1 MDDLF
6 QPISNLN
13 GVGGKRTAALERL
26 GIATPYDLL
35 YHIPR
40 SYLDFSDTVAIAAAQ
55 PGDECT
61 IRVQLI
67 QKLHPSTPAAARS
80 SFGRWSQ
87 TASRKCTSSSITTAT
102 GSMPSGREKSIC
114 STASSSVAAA
124 VRKCWHR
131 TFFRQTP
138 PTASALLSPHHRYH
152 LGVSLQAGTAGTENC
167 QAESV
172 R

>member
-67 QKLHPSTPAAARS
+67 QKLPRHGHLSGAGHRRHPEDA
-80 SFGRWSQ
+80 
-87 TASRKCTSSSITTAT
+87 
-102 GSMPSGREKSIC
+102 
-114 STASSSVAAA
+114 
-124 VRKCWHR
+124 
-131 TFFRQTP
+131 
-138 PTASALLSPHHRYH
+138 PHP
-152 LGVSLQAGTAGTENC
+152 L
-167 QAESV
+167 
-172 R
+172 

>member
-55 PGDECT
+55 PGEECT

-67 QKLHPSTPAAARS
+67 QKLAPQYSRRGTVIFRALVTDGIQKMHLILYNNRYGFDALRTGKVYLLHGKFQRGSSGPEMLAPHILPADTPYRIS
-80 SFGRWSQ
+80 PCYQIGR
-87 TASRKCTSSSITTAT
+87 ASC
-102 GSMPSGREKSIC
+102 RER
-114 STASSSVAAA
+114 V
-124 VRKCWHR
+124 
-131 TFFRQTP
+131 
-138 PTASALLSPHHRYH
+138 
-152 LGVSLQAGTAGTENC
+152 
-167 QAESV
+167 
-172 R
+172 